1 MNGCLCILFGVVIV
15 LSFYILRMNEHFRL
29 SKELTSKYLKQKKR
43 ELLQEYQAQAV
54 EHCSPLL
61 KLALRWSPDESEVPT
76 IEGKPFPCGNTVLKC
91 IKGSMKKLKQGIPLP
106 EIPEDIL
113 EMANS

>member
-1 MNGCLCILFGVVIV
+1 
-15 LSFYILRMNEHFRL
+15 MNEHFRL

-76 IEGKPFPCGNTVLKC
+76 IEGKPFPCGNTVIKC
-91 IKGSMKKLKQGIPLP
+91 MKGVMKKLKEGTPLNTVP
-106 EIPEDIL
+106 DNII

>member
-1 MNGCLCILFGVVIV
+1 MNWCLCILFGVVIV

-29 SKELTSKYLKQKKR
+29 SKELTSKYLKEKKR

-91 IKGSMKKLKQGIPLP
+91 INRSMKNLKEGKKLTPIS
-106 EIPEDIL
+106 EDII

>member
-1 MNGCLCILFGVVIV
+1 MNLCLCLLFGVVV
-15 LSFYILRMNEHFRL
+15 LLSLYILRMNEHFRL

-43 ELLQEYQAQAV
+43 ELLQEYQAEAV

-61 KLALRWSPDESEVPT
+61 KLSLRWSPDESEVQT
-76 IEGKPFPCGNTVLKC
+76 IEDKPFPCGNTVLKC
-91 IKGSMKKLKQGIPLP
+91 IKKVMKKLKDGTPLNPIPK
-106 EIPEDIL
+106 DII

>member
-1 MNGCLCILFGVVIV
+1 MNWCLCVLFGVVV
-15 LSFYILRMNEHFRL
+15 LLSLYILRMNEHFRL

-43 ELLQEYQAQAV
+43 ELLKEYQAEAV

-61 KLALRWSPDESEVPT
+61 KLSLRWSPDESEVPT
-76 IEGKPFPCGNTVLKC
+76 IEEKPFPCGNTVLKC
-91 IKGSMKKLKQGIPLP
+91 IKKVMKTLKDGTPLP
-106 EIPEDIL
+106 PFPEDII

>member
-76 IEGKPFPCGNTVLKC
+76 IEGKPFPCGNTVIKC
-91 IKGSMKKLKQGIPLP
+91 MKGVMKKLKEGTPLNTVP
-106 EIPEDIL
+106 DNII

>member
-1 MNGCLCILFGVVIV
+1 MNLCLCLLFGVVV
-15 LSFYILRMNEHFRL
+15 LLSLYILRMNEHFRL

-43 ELLQEYQAQAV
+43 ELLQEYQAEAV

-61 KLALRWSPDESEVPT
+61 KLSLRWSPDESEVPT
-76 IEGKPFPCGNTVLKC
+76 IEEKPFPCGNTVLKC
-91 IKGSMKKLKQGIPLP
+91 IKKVMKELKEGKQIKP
-106 EIPEDIL
+106 ISEDII

>member
-29 SKELTSKYLKQKKR
+29 SKELTTKYLKQKKR
-43 ELLQEYQAQAV
+43 ELIQEYEAQAI

-61 KLALRWSPDESEVPT
+61 KLSLRWSPDESEVPT
-76 IEGKPFPCGNTVLKC
+76 IENKPFPCGNTVSKC
-91 IKGSMKKLKQGIPLP
+91 MKKVMKLLQEGKPLLDM
-106 EIPEDIL
+106 PEDII

>member
-1 MNGCLCILFGVVIV
+1 MNLCLCLLFGVVV
-15 LSFYILRMNEHFRL
+15 LLSLYILRMNEHFRL

-43 ELLQEYQAQAV
+43 ELIQEYQEQAV

-61 KLALRWSPDESEVPT
+61 KLAIRWSPDESEVPT
-76 IEGKPFPCGNTVLKC
+76 IEDKPFPCGNTVVKC
-91 IKGSMKKLKQGIPLP
+91 IKKSMKRLKEGTPLKS
-106 EIPEDIL
+106 ISEDII